1 MPNTAIPTTKNIPST
16 TINQIP
22 ETTVQTSSEIKKSSI
37 IIPSSNT
44 INITPTILT
53 PTSIPTIPKTSNI
66 PHTIIPSTTHTIPK
80 PPSPTTIT
88 TILTQNTQRSE
99 PIISTT
105 IPSIIPK
112 THLNTSVPYIPNSTI
127 PISSTIMEEIPTTSQ
142 LNNTVNNDY
151 FPKKEN
157 GGVKAGHVVA
167 IVAACIFGVWSSIAV
182 YCIFFYKGVKSQVS
196 SESTIAA
203 LKSLEIS

>member
-1 MPNTAIPTTKNIPST
+1 MH
-16 TINQIP
+16 
-22 ETTVQTSSEIKKSSI
+22 EIKTIKVNGVTLAYREYGTGDKYLLSTQNFFFKDSI
-37 IIPSSNT
+37 FIYSYDVF
-44 INITPTILT
+44 IT
-53 PTSIPTIPKTSNI
+53 
-66 PHTIIPSTTHTIPK
+66 TT
-80 PPSPTTIT
+80 PTTIP

-112 THLNTSVPYIPNSTI
+112 TDLNTSVPYIPNSTI
-127 PISSTIMEEIPTTSQ
+127 PISSTIIEEIPTTSQ